1 MLLMFHFES
10 HLYFL
15 YLGPKED
22 HFILKTTLMGMPS
35 KSK

>member
-1 MLLMFHFES
+1 MLLMLHFES

-15 YLGPKED
+15 CLYSEDD